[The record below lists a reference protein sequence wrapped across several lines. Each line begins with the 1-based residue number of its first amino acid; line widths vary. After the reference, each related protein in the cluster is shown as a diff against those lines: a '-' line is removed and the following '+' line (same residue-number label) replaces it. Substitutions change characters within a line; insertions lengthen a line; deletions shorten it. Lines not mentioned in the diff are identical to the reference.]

1 MLLEGQEMAT
11 RKRKVRKLRGSR
23 THGWGTSGQH
33 RGSGMLGG
41 HGNVGLLRHKKSA
54 VIRYKIQMKKK
65 RLLPRTED
73 KRRSVTS
80 VGQLEDLLVRRD
92 CAHAVSDHEGKKLL
106 DLQALGFTKLL
117 GSGKI
122 HVPILVRIDS
132 FSKSAAAK
140 LEAAG
145 GKIEKTPT

>member
-1 MLLEGQEMAT
+1 MAT

-33 RGSGMLGG
+33 RESGMLGG
-41 HGNVGLLRHKKSA
+41 HGNAGLLRGKKSA
-54 VIRYKIQMKKK
+54 VIRYGIELKKK
-65 RLLPRTED
+65 SLLPRLED

-92 CAHAVSDHEGKKLL
+92 CARAVSEHEGKKLI
-106 DLQALGFTKLL
+106 DLRALGFTKLL

-122 HVPILVRIDS
+122 EVPILVKIDG

-140 LEAAG
+140 IEAAG
-145 GKIEKTPT
+145 GRVEKSTT

>member
-1 MLLEGQEMAT
+1 
-11 RKRKVRKLRGSR
+11 
-23 THGWGTSGQH
+23 
-33 RGSGMLGG
+33 MLGG

-54 VIRYKIQMKKK
+54 VIRYKIDMKKK
-65 RLLPRTED
+65 SLLPRIAD

-80 VGQLEDLLVRRD
+80 IGQLEDLLVRQD
-92 CAHAVSDHEGKKLL
+92 CSHAVSDHEGKKLI

-122 HVPILVRIDS
+122 QSPILVRIDS

-145 GKIEKTPT
+145 GRIEKSPA

>member
-1 MLLEGQEMAT
+1 MAT

-41 HGNVGLLRHKKSA
+41 HGNVGLLRGKKSA
-54 VIRYKIQMKKK
+54 VIRYKIQMKQK

-80 VGQLEDLLVRRD
+80 IGQLEDLLVRQD
-92 CAHAVSDHEGKKLL
+92 CAHAVSEHDGKKLL
-106 DLQALGFTKLL
+106 DLRVLGFTKLL
-117 GSGKI
+117 GSGNV
-122 HVPILVRIDS
+122 HVPVLVKIGS

-145 GKIEKTPT
+145 GRIEKSST

>member
-1 MLLEGQEMAT
+1 MAT

-33 RGSGMLGG
+33 RESGMLGG
-41 HGNVGLLRHKKSA
+41 HGNAGLFRHKKSA

-65 RLLPRTED
+65 RLQPKTED

-80 VGQLEDLLVRRD
+80 VGQLEDLLVRQD
-92 CAHAVSDHEGKKLL
+92 CAHAVSEHDGKKLL
-106 DLQALGFTKLL
+106 DLQVLGFTKLL
-117 GSGKI
+117 GSGKVR
-122 HVPILVRIDS
+122 VPVLVKIGS
-132 FSKSAAAK
+132 FSRSAAAK

-145 GKIEKTPT
+145 GRIEKTST

>member
-1 MLLEGQEMAT
+1 MAT

-33 RGSGMLGG
+33 RESGMLGG
-41 HGNVGLLRHKKSA
+41 HGNAGLFRHKKSA

-65 RLLPRTED
+65 RLQPGMAD
-73 KRRSVTS
+73 KRRSVTG
-80 VGQLEDLLVRRD
+80 VGQLEDLLVRKD
-92 CAHAVSDHEGKKLL
+92 CAHAVSEHDGKKLL
-106 DLQALGFTKLL
+106 DLQVLGFTKLL
-117 GSGKI
+117 GSGKVR
-122 HVPILVRIDS
+122 VPVLVKIGS

-145 GKIEKTPT
+145 GRIEKTSA

>member
-1 MLLEGQEMAT
+1 
-11 RKRKVRKLRGSR
+11 
-23 THGWGTSGQH
+23 
-33 RGSGMLGG
+33 
-41 HGNVGLLRHKKSA
+41 
-54 VIRYKIQMKKK
+54 VIRYGIQVKKK
-65 RLLPRTED
+65 GLLPKTTD
-73 KRRSVTS
+73 KRRSITS

-117 GSGKI
+117 GSGKV

-145 GKIEKTPT
+145 GRIEKTPA

>member
-1 MLLEGQEMAT
+1 MAT
-11 RKRKVRKLRGSR
+11 RKRKIRRLRGSR

-33 RGSGMLGG
+33 RDSGMLGG

-54 VIRYKIQMKKK
+54 VIRYGIQLKKK
-65 RLLPRTED
+65 SLLPRLED

-80 VGQLEDLLVRRD
+80 VGQLEDLLLRRD
-92 CAHAVSDHEGKKLL
+92 SAHVVSEQEGKKLL
-106 DLQALGFTKLL
+106 DLRALGFTKLL

-122 HVPILVRIDS
+122 HVPILVKIDS

-140 LEAAG
+140 IEAAG
-145 GKIEKTPT
+145 GRIEKTAA

>member
-1 MLLEGQEMAT
+1 MAT

-33 RGSGMLGG
+33 RESGMLGG
-41 HGNVGLLRHKKSA
+41 HGNAGLFRHKKSA

-80 VGQLEDLLVRRD
+80 VGQLEDLLVRQD
-92 CAHAVSDHEGKKLL
+92 CAHAVSEHDGKKLL
-106 DLQALGFTKLL
+106 DLQVLGFTKLL
-117 GSGKI
+117 GSGKVR
-122 HVPILVRIDS
+122 VPVLVKIGS

-145 GKIEKTPT
+145 GRIEKTST

>member
-1 MLLEGQEMAT
+1 MAT

-33 RGSGMLGG
+33 RESGMLGG
-41 HGNVGLLRHKKSA
+41 HGNVGLFRHKKSA
-54 VIRYKIQMKKK
+54 VIRYNIQMKRK
-65 RLLPRTED
+65 RLLPRMED

-106 DLQALGFTKLL
+106 DLQVLGFTKLL
-117 GSGKI
+117 GSGKVQ
-122 HVPILVRIDS
+122 VPVLVRIGS

-145 GKIEKTPT
+145 GRIEKAST

>member
-1 MLLEGQEMAT
+1 MAT
-11 RKRKVRKLRGSR
+11 RRRKVRKLRGSR

-41 HGNVGLLRHKKSA
+41 HGNAGSLRHKKSA
-54 VIRYKIQMKKK
+54 VIRYGIQLKKK
-65 RLLPRTED
+65 TLLPRLEE

-80 VGQLEDLLVRRD
+80 VGQLEDLLMHRD
-92 CAHAVSDHEGKKLL
+92 SAHAVSDHEGKKLL
-106 DLQALGFTKLL
+106 DLRALGFTKLL

-122 HVPILVRIDS
+122 QVPILVKIDS

-140 LEAAG
+140 IEAAG
-145 GKIEKTPT
+145 GRIEKSTA

>member
-1 MLLEGQEMAT
+1 MAT

-33 RGSGMLGG
+33 RAGGMLGG
-41 HGNVGLLRHKKSA
+41 HGNAGLLRGKKSA
-54 VIRYKIQMKKK
+54 VIRYGIQVKKK
-65 RLLPRTED
+65 RLLPKLED

-80 VGQLEDLLVRRD
+80 IGQLGDLLARRD
-92 CAHAVSDHEGKKLL
+92 CAHAVSEHEGKKRI

-122 HVPILVRIDS
+122 EVPILVKVDS
-132 FSKSAAAK
+132 FSKSAAGK
-140 LEAAG
+140 IEAAG
-145 GKIEKTPT
+145 GRVEKTTA